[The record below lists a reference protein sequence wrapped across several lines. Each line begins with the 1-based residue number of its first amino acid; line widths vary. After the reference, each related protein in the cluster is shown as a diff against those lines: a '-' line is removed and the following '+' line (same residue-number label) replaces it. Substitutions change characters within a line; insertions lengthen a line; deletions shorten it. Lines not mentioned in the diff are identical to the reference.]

1 MSALLRSFVLAGVT
15 GWFLAAGG
23 MASAGSDAPNGQ
35 VGLDWQ
41 NQGRRDARVYP
52 TPPPGSRGAYEP
64 YRSYDSDRRG
74 PNRYPDS
81 YSDWDRDRYD
91 DDDYRDRR
99 GRKLERNHEREK
111 RDIEEIQAEER
122 KDVERKQKQ
131 ERKVLKST
139 GEWGKD
145 DKRRQK
151 QERKVL
157 QKDQKNEDRELQRD
171 QRDDWR
177 DYWHRRRD

>member
-1 MSALLRSFVLAGVT
+1 
-15 GWFLAAGG
+15 

-35 VGLDWQ
+35 VGLDWRDY
-41 NQGRRDARVYP
+41 GRRDALVYGA
-52 TPPPGSRGAYEP
+52 PPPGSRGAYDP

-74 PNRYPDS
+74 PSRYPRS
-81 YSDWDRDRYD
+81 YSDWDRDRD
-91 DDDYRDRR
+91 DSDDWRDRR
-99 GRKLERNHEREK
+99 GRRIERTHEREK
-111 RDIEEIQAEER
+111 RSIEEIQADER
-122 KDVERKQKQ
+122 KDLERQQKQ

-139 GEWGKD
+139 GQWDKG

-157 QKDQKNEDRELQRD
+157 QNEQKTEDRELERD

-177 DYWHRRRD
+177 DYWHRRR